1 MEEKTNLYIPTK
13 CKVGLQLREGTYT
26 GKLGYII
33 YHDGKVWRKETSW
46 EGWRHK
52 EGQMT
57 SSWDYKKQEYTFN
70 TPIFGV
76 EPIEFD
82 NVPTEGFVLNKKAG
96 GYSSGWNHRQTYCRV
111 YDPRGWEFEVN
122 IPNLLYILQEC
133 SSYKGK
139 GLEGEF
145 VYSWEGKDLVLLPV
159 SSPDYKECMKFTEL
173 QSKKIGKKDLVEGCT
188 YLTSQ
193 MQKVVYLGQ
202 HLINEETYYNKTSIE
217 DGGKIYSPV
226 KKHVFRAPGKFDDYR
241 SYLFVTSFSRFKSKV
256 SDDVDPEFATY
267 IDELQKS
274 KYYSEAD
281 HLVVEPIV
289 SEETKRF
296 YFRGWNETIYKFGEI
311 TTKEELNNSRR
322 RMDRSKVEGEKKYD
336 IFTIKKLRRY
346 WGGGDYYD
354 DQYDLEG
361 TFTKE
366 EVLEKYGMLVR
377 IHKNGYKEEV

>member
-1 MEEKTNLYIPTK
+1 LYIPKK

-57 SSWDYKKQEYTFN
+57 SKWDHKKQEYTQD
-70 TPIFGV
+70 PIVGV
-76 EPIEFD
+76 GPIEFD
-82 NVPTEGFVLNKKAG
+82 NTPTEGFVLNKKAG

-159 SSPDYKECMKFTEL
+159 SSPDYKECMKFTDL

-193 MQKVVYLGQ
+193 MQQYVYLGQ
-202 HLINEETYYNKTSIE
+202 HLINEDTYYNKTSIE
-217 DGGKIYSPV
+217 EGGRIFSPI
-226 KKHVFRAPGKFDDYR
+226 KKHVFRAPGKFDEYQT
-241 SYLFVTSFSRFKSKV
+241 YLFVTSFSRFKSKV

-267 IDELQKS
+267 VDELQKS

-281 HLVVEPIV
+281 RLVVEPIT
-289 SEETKRF
+289 SKETRRN
-296 YFRGWNETIYKFGEI
+296 YFNGWNETIYKFGEI
-311 TTKEELNNSRR
+311 KTKQDLENARR
-322 RMDRSKVEGEKKYD
+322 RLDRAKVEGEQKKYD
-336 IFTIKKLRRY
+336 VFTMKKVLKSSGFWRER
-346 WGGGDYYD
+346 DYYD
-354 DQYDLEG
+354 TQYDLVE
-361 TFTKE
+361 TLTKE
-366 EVLEKYGMLVR
+366 EVLQKYGMLVR
-377 IHKNGYKEEV
+377 IHKNGYKEEA